1 MQPSQMAYNNPW
13 VMGGASQ
20 SMLGGHSG
28 SMSYGNPWML
38 MPLGAE
44 AGPRHDNVARASW
57 RHKRKEYDVT
67 AASRTTSGHKPN
79 TLRIKEGGD
88 IDGGCS
94 GKNAW
99 DDAVKSLVPL
109 ILDLSVIEWEGKNL
123 WRWKSC
129 GMLLMPISTMSR
141 SLSASMVSEMPSN
154 AS

>member
-1 MQPSQMAYNNPW
+1 
-13 VMGGASQ
+13 
-20 SMLGGHSG
+20 
-28 SMSYGNPWML
+28 

-109 ILDLSVIEWEGKNL
+109 ILDLSVIEWE
-123 WRWKSC
+123 SC